1 MSNLKYCSKI
11 NIQGKSLCKY
21 LLNKNK
27 IDYFD
32 HDLINQQL
40 DNKECEKEAY
50 MNLLR
55 KLLNE
60 PDLPNLFDYS
70 FHEFLKHKSKIH
82 ENNLGIFDSLYID
95 FVEQELYYKYKQDSS
110 KELGQTIDFLLMT
123 DEEIEEYKEEQK
135 KKKNIL

>member
-11 NIQGKSLCKY
+11 NIQGKNLCKY

-32 HDLINQQL
+32 HELINKQL
-40 DNKECEKEAY
+40 DDKVCEKEAY
-50 MNLLR
+50 MHLLR
-55 KLLNE
+55 KLLND
-60 PDLPNLFDYS
+60 PNLPNLFDYS

-95 FVEQELYYKYKQDSS
+95 FVEQELYYKYKQDLS
-110 KELGQTIDFLLMT
+110 KEIGQTIDFLLMT

>member
-11 NIQGKSLCKY
+11 NIQGKNLCKY

-32 HDLINQQL
+32 HELINKQL
-40 DNKECEKEAY
+40 DNDVYEAY
-50 MNLLR
+50 MHLLR

-95 FVEQELYYKYKQDSS
+95 FVEQELYYKYKQDLS

>member
-11 NIQGKSLCKY
+11 NVQGKNLCKY

-32 HDLINQQL
+32 HELINKQL
-40 DNKECEKEAY
+40 DDKVCEKEAY
-50 MNLLR
+50 MHLLR
-55 KLLNE
+55 KLLND
-60 PDLPNLFDYS
+60 PNLPNLFDYS

-95 FVEQELYYKYKQDSS
+95 FVEQELYYKYKQDLS
-110 KELGQTIDFLLMT
+110 KEIGQTIDFLLMT